1 MMDRLG
7 PVTQREEVA
16 DAAER
21 ESRHAVLREL
31 LAGYADGEL
40 PPETRAQIDA
50 HLVGCVACR
59 RELSVQ
65 GTLNARLALEA
76 PLAASPALRAR
87 IGTALDE
94 TPRMPA
100 TAGSTPRAA
109 VAPRT
114 SSPLFAPLAWP
125 VSRALWLAAAG
136 WLVAGALALTLL
148 LRAQPHDAAG
158 VQART
163 SLVSRR
169 AVDVPL
175 LDSVFTSAAR
185 VGAGELPGRAR
196 DLSAVRAALP
206 FPVQPLASPDARLI
220 SAWTTSL
227 AGEPAAVLAYRVGD
241 RVVVQYIIAEDAFFR
256 SPAIRSAVAGQHA
269 LVATR
274 GAQTLVAWPRAETG
288 SVLVG
293 ELSGQALARLI
304 GGERAH

>member
-1 MMDRLG
+1 MTDRPG
-7 PVTQREEVA
+7 SVTQREQVA

-65 GTLNARLALEA
+65 GTLGARLALEA
-76 PLAASPALRAR
+76 PLAAPPALRAR
-87 IGTALDE
+87 IRAALDE
-94 TPRMPA
+94 APRM
-100 TAGSTPRAA
+100 A
-109 VAPRT
+109 VAAPRI
-114 SSPLFAPLAWP
+114 SSPLLAPLAWP

-136 WLVAGALALTLL
+136 WLVAGALALPLL
-148 LRAQPHDAAG
+148 LRTPSFDAASG
-158 VQART
+158 QKHAA
-163 SLVSRR
+163 LVVRR
-169 AVDVPL
+169 VVDVPL
-175 LDSVFTSAAR
+175 LDSVLTSAAR
-185 VGAGELPGRAR
+185 VGTGELPGRAR
-196 DLSAVRAALP
+196 DLSAVRAALL

-220 SAWTTSL
+220 SAWTTSV
-227 AGEPAAVLAYRVGD
+227 AGEPAAVLAYRVDD
-241 RVVVQYIIAEDAFFR
+241 RVVVQYIFAEDVFFR

-274 GAQTLVAWPRAETG
+274 GGQTLVAWPRAETG

-304 GGERAH
+304 SGERTH